1 MLVNLDQQG
10 HLTGKK
16 KPFKVLFLQV
26 RIHHPVHRK
35 EINPEVF
42 QLQKLDAHTQ
52 MSGGS
57 LPRIEEADRTHEFAE
72 QIPAYPSKTCI
83 LSTISELLIFS
94 ISQMYWCYMR
104 LYKATRCISTHQAPF
119 ECSLL
124 ATAGTCGCLQ

>member
-1 MLVNLDQQG
+1 M
-10 HLTGKK
+10 LTGKK
-16 KPFKVLFLQV
+16 TLQGPIYTG
-26 RIHHPVHRK
+26 RIHPVHRK
-35 EINPEVF
+35 EITLEVF

-94 ISQMYWCYMR
+94 ISQMYCV
-104 LYKATRCISTHQAPF
+104 I
-119 ECSLL
+119 
-124 ATAGTCGCLQ
+124 

>member
-1 MLVNLDQQG
+1 VPNLAKFPLPLHRNQ
-10 HLTGKK
+10 LKIIKPRKK
-16 KPFKVLFLQV
+16 KSIYNNILLL
-26 RIHHPVHRK
+26 
-35 EINPEVF
+35 INLEVF

-94 ISQMYWCYMR
+94 ISQMDSV
-104 LYKATRCISTHQAPF
+104 I
-119 ECSLL
+119 
-124 ATAGTCGCLQ
+124 

>member
-1 MLVNLDQQG
+1 LKIIKPR
-10 HLTGKK
+10 KK
-16 KPFKVLFLQV
+16 KSIYNNILLL
-26 RIHHPVHRK
+26 
-35 EINPEVF
+35 INLEVF

-94 ISQMYWCYMR
+94 ISQMYCV
-104 LYKATRCISTHQAPF
+104 I
-119 ECSLL
+119 
-124 ATAGTCGCLQ
+124 